1 MSPTA
6 ESEYTGSVVPAWL
19 QFPREAP
26 GDPQLPRWAY
36 PVCAL
41 LALTAVWWHQYP
53 AGIDLAQHAH
63 LYKLWW
69 QLREGPLEYQQLY
82 RYNLATPYVLP
93 FALGA
98 LLTKALGALFAVKC
112 LLSLT
117 ALATPL
123 TMARWL
129 KTVGA
134 NPMFG
139 LFGFLLAFDLTYL
152 WGFLSHSLAMPLL
165 FGYLAAFE
173 RQYET
178 PTNRGILLTFV
189 LGLAL
194 FLSHGIVFGM
204 AMLASGVSYLCR
216 CEVFN
221 KWRAG
226 VHLVPLA
233 LMTVAWG
240 LMQRRPNS
248 SAPRDWFI
256 DTDRLLSLFSGP
268 FVSTG
273 DGFWATVGVA
283 ILLILAL
290 VGRPRLVFSVARTV
304 PLALSLLL
312 FVILPEWIAST
323 FLVGTRFCVFVHGFA
338 PASFAPRT
346 HDRLG
351 RHLPRVVMVLVVLC
365 LVVLNVRLQR
375 FNEEA
380 NGFDELAAALDPQ
393 GDVMQ
398 LVTKTDSHSAIFG
411 RWQFGQMPAWITANR
426 GNLIQ
431 NDSARYFQMPVRRE
445 PTGRPTYYRYV
456 IARGDLARA
465 TRVVRRYRPRAQFAG
480 AYGKWLL
487 FEDPPRKL
495 GPLTIVRDAQGW
507 KSLKY
512 DRSVSGAALRIN
524 GREYSQGLGAHAPSF
539 IRVRADQG
547 GTKLSGLVGVDDG
560 SRGKA
565 AMSFRIRESE
575 GKVLFQ
581 SEEMTSNM
589 DAVPFSVPLDE
600 SRELLLEVLIRGPKR
615 FAHAS
620 WVDLH
625 LE

>member
-1 MSPTA
+1 
-6 ESEYTGSVVPAWL
+6 VVPGWL

-26 GDPQLPRWAY
+26 LDPQLPRWAF

-41 LALTAVWWHQYP
+41 LALVAVWWHRYP
-53 AGIDLAQHAH
+53 AGVDFPQNAH

-69 QLREGPLEYQQLY
+69 QLREGPIEYQQLY
-82 RYNLATPYVLP
+82 RYNFFTPYLLP

-98 LLTKALGALFAVKC
+98 LLTKAVGALAAVKC

-117 ALATPL
+117 AVATPL
-123 TMARWL
+123 MMARWL

-152 WGFLSHSLAMPLL
+152 WGFISHNLAMPLL

-173 RQYET
+173 QQYET
-178 PTNRGILLTFV
+178 PTNRGILWTTL

-194 FLSHGIVFGM
+194 FLCHGIVFGM
-204 AMLASGVSYLCR
+204 AMLVSGVSYLYR
-216 CEVFN
+216 FEVFK

-226 VHLVPLA
+226 IHLVPLA

-240 LMQRRPNS
+240 LVQRRPNS
-248 SAPRDWFI
+248 APPRDWFI

-268 FVSTG
+268 FMTTG
-273 DGFWATVGVA
+273 DGFWAAVGVG
-283 ILLILAL
+283 IVLILAI

-312 FVILPEWIAST
+312 FVVLPEWIAST

-338 PASFAPRT
+338 PAAFAPRT
-346 HDRLG
+346 DDRLG
-351 RHLPRVVMVLVVLC
+351 QNLPRVVSVLVVAL
-365 LVVLNVRLQR
+365 LVVFNVRLQR

-380 NGFDELAAALDPQ
+380 SGLDELAAALAPR

-398 LVTKTDSHSAIFG
+398 LVTKTEHRSAVFG
-411 RWQFGQMPAWITANR
+411 IMEFGQMPAWLTANS
-426 GNLIQ
+426 GNLIE
-431 NDSARYFQMPVRRE
+431 NDSSIYVQMPVRRK
-445 PTGRPTYYRYV
+445 PTGRPTRYRYV

-465 TRVVRRYRPRAQFAG
+465 KRVVRKYRPDAQFVR
-480 AYGKWLL
+480 AYDKWLL
-487 FEDPPRKL
+487 FEDTPHEV

-507 KSLKY
+507 KSLQY
-512 DRSVSGAALRIN
+512 NRSVIGAALQIN
-524 GREYSQGLGAHAPSF
+524 DRAYSQGLGAHAPSF

-547 GTKLSGLVGVDDG
+547 GTKLTGYVGVDDG
-560 SRGKA
+560 SEGKA
-565 AMSFRIRESE
+565 AMSFRIRNSD
-575 GKVLFQ
+575 GNVLFTTK
-581 SEEMTSNM
+581 EMTSNM
-589 DAVPFSVPLDE
+589 DAVPFSVPLDA
-600 SRELLLEVLIRGPKR
+600 SRELLLEVLISGSTSH
-615 FAHAS
+615 AHAS

>member
-1 MSPTA
+1 M
-6 ESEYTGSVVPAWL
+6 VPAWL
-19 QFPREAP
+19 QFPSEAP

-41 LALTAVWWHQYP
+41 LALTAVWWHRYP
-53 AGIDLAQHAH
+53 VGIDLAQHAN

-69 QLREGPLEYQQLY
+69 QLREGPLEYRQLY
-82 RYNLATPYVLP
+82 RYNFSTPYLLP

-98 LLTKALGALFAVKC
+98 LLTKACSALFAVKC

-152 WGFLSHSLAMPLL
+152 WGFLSHSVAMPLL
-165 FGYLAAFE
+165 FGYLTAFE
-173 RQYET
+173 QQYEA
-178 PTNRGILLTFV
+178 PTNRGILLTSV

-216 CEVFN
+216 REVFK

-240 LMQRRPNS
+240 LMQRRQNS

-256 DTDRLLSLFSGP
+256 DADRLLSLFSSP
-268 FVSTG
+268 FVPTG
-273 DGFWATVGVA
+273 DGFWATAGVL
-283 ILLILAL
+283 ILLTLAI

-312 FVILPEWIAST
+312 FVVLPEWIAST

-351 RHLPRVVMVLVVLC
+351 RHLPRVVSVLVVLC

-380 NGFDELAAALDPQ
+380 SGLDELAAALDPQ

-398 LVTKTDSHSAIFG
+398 LVTKTDSDSAVFG
-411 RWQFGQMPAWITANR
+411 RWQFGQMPAWITANS
-426 GNLIQ
+426 GNLLE
-431 NDSARYFQMPVRRE
+431 NDSGLYFQMPVRRK
-445 PTGRPTYYRYV
+445 PTGRPTHYRYV

-465 TRVVRRYRPRAQFAG
+465 KRVVHGSRPRARFAQ

-507 KSLKY
+507 KSLQY
-512 DRSVSGAALRIN
+512 NRSITGAELRIN
-524 GREYSQGLGAHAPSF
+524 GRVYAQGLGAHAASF
-539 IRVRADQG
+539 IRVRADRG
-547 GTKLSGLVGVDDG
+547 GTRLAGSVGVDDG
-560 SRGKA
+560 SQGKA
-565 AMSFRIRESE
+565 HMSFRIRDSE
-575 GKVLFQ
+575 GNVLFQ
-581 SEEMTSNM
+581 SKEMSSRV

-600 SRELLLEVLIRGPKR
+600 SRELLLEVLVTGSTQH
-615 FAHAS
+615 AHAS
-620 WVDLH
+620 WVNLH